1 MRAAFCASSPAL
13 LPSRQRC
20 RPAAPGAG
28 KGFGAT
34 KQSKVSKSEQD
45 KPHYVRNKGACPC
58 GSGDPFKSCCGPI
71 ITGVKDAETAEELMR
86 SRFSAYCL
94 RQVKY
99 IVETTHPDSA
109 AAKGSW
115 YNGKQ
120 VSTLKA
126 DVRATAAKT
135 EFHKLKI
142 LSTEAGGPDD
152 QEGLVRF
159 TITFKTIG
167 QTTGGQRDSQ
177 QPMQTATEL
186 SSFKRR
192 DGAWSYVDAVESD
205 YTAHTY

>member
-1 MRAAFCASSPAL
+1 MHMMAASM
-13 LPSRQRC
+13 PS
-20 RPAAPGAG
+20 
-28 KGFGAT
+28 
-34 KQSKVSKSEQD
+34 
-45 KPHYVRNKGACPC
+45 
-58 GSGDPFKSCCGPI
+58 
-71 ITGVKDAETAEELMR
+71 TAQWKLVLWYMLSDR
-86 SRFSAYCL
+86 G
-94 RQVKY
+94 RQVK
-99 IVETTHPDSA
+99 PDCCMQWA
-109 AAKGSW
+109 RP
-115 YNGKQ
+115 NL
-120 VSTLKA
+120 TLQA